1 MRVVQPPISHS
12 SELVIDGDF
21 NMLGLYQIGN
31 LAVPAA
37 GEVFRK
43 GQGDIVDADVNA
55 AAAIA
60 LTKLASIPGPTIV
73 VKTADQ
79 TVNNSAV
86 LVNDNHLLKAIGAN
100 EIWLLDL
107 YLLQQSVSIDA
118 DFKAGWSYPV
128 GCLIYWGVPRFTT
141 TNVMGIWSSGRATA
155 STIGIY
161 RETDTQ
167 DIAAL
172 VGTTGLH
179 LIALVVNGANAGN
192 VNFMWAQNAATVED
206 TKVLANSILIALK
219 LA

>member
-1 MRVVQPPISHS
+1 MRVIQPPID
-12 SELVIDGDF
+12 VISGIAIDADIDMG
-21 NMLGLYQIGN
+21 GVYQIGN
-31 LAVPAA
+31 LAAPAA
-37 GEVFRK
+37 GEVLRARV
-43 GQGDIVDADVNA
+43 GDIIDVDVNA

-86 LVNDNHLLKAIGAN
+86 LVNDNHLFKAIGAN

-107 YLLQQSVSIDA
+107 YLLQKSVSVDS

-128 GCLIYWGVPRFTT
+128 GCLIYWGVPRFQA
-141 TNVMGIWSSGRATA
+141 TNVMGVWSCGKAAA

-161 RETDTQ
+161 RETNTQ
-167 DIAAL
+167 DIASNNI
-172 VGTTGLH
+172 TTGLH
-179 LIALVVNGANAGN
+179 LIAIVVNGANAGN
-192 VNFMWAQNAATVED
+192 VNFMWAQNVAIVEN
-206 TKVLANSILIALK
+206 TKVLANSVLTAQQ